1 MNMVTQETKQSV
13 GQTTLPVRGRL
24 QRPRP
29 NVQKAR
35 QRQTVEKGEAD
46 GVAKSEGSEL
56 QKDETRKVLTVVR
69 GLILS
74 TCNKRQLSPALSSHL
89 VFSNEEFCGFPLVPQ

>member
-13 GQTTLPVRGRL
+13 GHSLPVRGRL

-35 QRQTVEKGEAD
+35 QRQITERGEAE
-46 GVAKSEGSEL
+46 GVAKNEGSEL
-56 QKDETRKVLTVVR
+56 QKDETKKVLTVVR
-69 GLILS
+69 GWILS
-74 TCNKRQLSPALSSHL
+74 TY
-89 VFSNEEFCGFPLVPQ
+89 